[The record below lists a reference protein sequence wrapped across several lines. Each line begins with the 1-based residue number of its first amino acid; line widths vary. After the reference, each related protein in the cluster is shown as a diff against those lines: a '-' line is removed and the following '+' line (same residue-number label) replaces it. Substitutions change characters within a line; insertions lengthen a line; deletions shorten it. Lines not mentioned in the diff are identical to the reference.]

1 MSVDVGVS
9 VGVLVGVKVS
19 VGEAVLVGVLV
30 CVGVF
35 VTVGVLV
42 CVGDKPA
49 LTISWG
55 GFALSR
61 LAKLTAVLLVE
72 LRAKLTKPFE
82 VTSDET
88 SIETHVPVAIAPAE
102 PPMVPGR
109 GALLYVMVISPQILS
124 PTPRTLKPLLKLLL
138 AKTRRVALA
147 MLPIPWTLKRR

>member
-19 VGEAVLVGVLV
+19 VGEAVL
-30 CVGVF
+30 
-35 VTVGVLV
+35 VGVLV

-102 PPMVPGR
+102 AAKVPGR
-109 GALLYVMVISPQILS
+109 GALLYVMVVSPQTLS
-124 PTPRTLKPLLKLLL
+124 PTPRTLRPLLKLLL